1 MLSVLGVGVQRLIRT
16 RIGPLQLGSLARGAA
31 RALEDDEVRILTPT
45 PTPTLIP
52 HHSSEPIEVRALRRA
67 VARPEDGQAGARTP
81 SPTRS
86 AGSVRSR

>member
-45 PTPTLIP
+45 PTPIP

-67 VARPEDGQAGARTP
+67 VARPEDAAQSQAMLDRTCRFRGP
-81 SPTRS
+81 D
-86 AGSVRSR
+86 G

>member
-45 PTPTLIP
+45 STPTLIP

-67 VARPEDGQAGARTP
+67 VARPEDAAQSQAMLDRTC
-81 SPTRS
+81 
-86 AGSVRSR
+86 RSRGPDG